1 MTGNKMD
8 IVQYINE
15 VNEELYKGAEGSNEG
30 SYKVTELQMHKILFF
45 LYGRFYSQYNI
56 ELWQPNFEAWK
67 YGPVEINYR
76 RNSLEAWKCG
86 PIETNYRHDSWL
98 DKPIDINQLSP
109 DQKNELHRMTVKLL
123 RTSVWQLVDCSHT
136 LNSWIN
142 NQDKDNSKI
151 SKEEIQ
157 QDFSAISF

>member
-1 MTGNKMD
+1 MTHEKKD

-15 VNEELYKGAEGSNEG
+15 VNAELCKDTKQSNE
-30 SYKVTELQMHKILFF
+30 VTELQMHKILFF
-45 LYGRFYSQYNI
+45 LYGRFYNQYNI

-76 RNSLEAWKCG
+76 HNPKLVE
-86 PIETNYRHDSWL
+86 
-98 DKPIDINQLSP
+98 PIDIDQLSL
-109 DQKNELHRMTVKLL
+109 DQKNELHRMTIKLL
-123 RTSVWQLVDCSHT
+123 KTSVWQLVDFSHT

-142 NQDKDNSKI
+142 NQNKNNSKI

-157 QDFSAISF
+157 QDFSTISF

>member
-8 IVQYINE
+8 IVQYIKE
-15 VNEELYKGAEGSNEG
+15 VNDELCKDTKQSNE
-30 SYKVTELQMHKILFF
+30 VTELQMHKILFF
-45 LYGRFYSQYNI
+45 LYGRFYNQYNI

-76 RNSLEAWKCG
+76 NTKLNE
-86 PIETNYRHDSWL
+86 
-98 DKPIDINQLSP
+98 PIDIDQLSL
-109 DQKNELHRMTVKLL
+109 DQKNELHRMIVKLL
-123 RTSVWQLVDCSHT
+123 KTSVWQLVDFSHT

-142 NQDKDNSKI
+142 NQNKNNSKI

-157 QDFSAISF
+157 QDFSTISF